1 MHNNIVGP
9 AQGAWGP
16 GHVVVEVGAF
26 DGELYSN
33 SLAFERDLGWTAV
46 LVEVRE
52 RGRGR
57 LG

>member
-1 MHNNIVGP
+1 M
-9 AQGAWGP
+9 
-16 GHVVVEVGAF
+16 VVEVGAF